1 MEISPINLSSQEI
14 YKILTGSILPRPIAW
29 VSTCDAVGNMNLAP
43 FSFFTVASV
52 DPPVLCFSPLV
63 DDDRLEEDT
72 LVNIRQTGEFVV
84 NIVSHSLVDKMNQT
98 SAPYPNGVSEFV
110 KAGVTSQPSSVIG
123 APGVQESLVR
133 FECTLQQI
141 ISFGSEPL
149 AGNLI
154 LGNICHIHINPDI
167 YKDGKVDVEALDTVG
182 RLMGNHYTTIRDHF
196 EIARPKLLPDE

>member
-63 DDDRLEEDT
+63 DDDRLEKDT

-110 KAGVTSQPSSVIG
+110 KAGVTSQPSSVID

-182 RLMGNHYTTIRDHF
+182 RLVGNHYTTIRDHF
-196 EIARPKLLPDE
+196 EIVRPKLLPDE